1 MIHSHTLK
9 RLGLLLC
16 AGAVAMVAAGCAG
29 SGSTSTLAPQQALIQ
44 GEVFYLNRIALP
56 ADAQLTVSLNDV
68 SLADAPAK
76 VLSRQEINT
85 AGKQVPISFTL
96 TYDPTQV
103 QANHTYSISARI
115 EQQGQ
120 LLYINTEHIGVKL
133 DGTDPQPVRVKVDAV
148 SR

>member
-29 SGSTSTLAPQQALIQ
+29 KTSAPLAAQQAFIR
-44 GEVFYLNRIALP
+44 GEVFYLNRMALP

>member
-29 SGSTSTLAPQQALIQ
+29 RASSPLAAQQAFIR
-44 GEVFYLNRIALP
+44 GEVFYLNRMALP

-76 VLSRQEINT
+76 VLARQEINT

-120 LLYINTEHIGVKL
+120 LLYINTEHIRVKL
-133 DGTDPQPVRVKVDAV
+133 DGTDPQSVRVKVDAV

>member
-29 SGSTSTLAPQQALIQ
+29 KTSASLAPQQALIQ
-44 GEVFYLNRIALP
+44 GEVFYLNRMALP

-120 LLYINTEHIGVKL
+120 LLYINTEHIRVKL